1 MPQIAPLLR
10 GPSANAARRW
20 LWWVAGALLW
30 LASGAAN
37 AQLFLNVNKSFNPI
51 NPNVGATSTL
61 QITLANTS
69 PDTSAT
75 LVSGTDT
82 LPAGLAYVAI
92 GSTTCSIAASIPS
105 PFVNGGTMTWS
116 AGVVPPNSTCT
127 INAVVTP
134 LTPGT
139 LVNTIP
145 RANVS
150 GLLGTATLSGFSTAS
165 ATVTAG
171 GTFFGLTGSKS
182 RSASHVHGD
191 GTQSFTITLN
201 NPNAVPISSVA
212 FTDNLP
218 SPLVIAVPGGISSNS
233 CGGTILNTATL
244 AISDGDSGFRLTG
257 GSIANNASC
266 SVTVVVR
273 SLNST
278 AFQNGNVTNSINA
291 GSVSTSLGVTNTAAL
306 TQAITV
312 QRGVQVTK
320 SFTPSTVVA
329 GNTSTLRIRLTNFN
343 LNSIA
348 GAGLTDTFPAGIQGV
363 SFNGA
368 SAGCTVA
375 PTVNVTAGSV
385 VVAGATIGGAP
396 NPNAN
401 SSTNCDITVTVTGLL
416 PAGGKANTIPAGTL
430 TGGFVYAAGN
440 ATLTVTDPP
449 PSLSGTKAFSPNP
462 STQGSTSLLSLTL
475 RNIALVTATSV
486 NLTDNLTTMGGSIT
500 VAASPAP
507 TNGCGGTLV
516 ANFGSSSFSLTGGE
530 IPPAPSLGQ
539 TGTCVITVPVLVAS
553 NATAGLRTNSIAA
566 GSVTSSLGTNSAA
579 ISGNLTVTANITV
592 AKSFSP
598 ATVPQTGTSLLTI
611 TLNNAIGGPA
621 AAITSFIDDLTTMGA
636 GNTVTIAATPAPLTN
651 CGGVLT
657 AVAGSRTISMTGGT
671 IPDGGNC
678 QIIVPVEVAPRVSAG
693 GKTNTIGAGG
703 LVTSAGSN
711 ATAATGVLTVANAL
725 GVTKGFS
732 PSIIGPGEVSR
743 LTVTVTHALGAIAF
757 TGMNVTDSLP
767 AGHTVSSPAN
777 AANSCGGTLTANPGS
792 TTISLTGAGLPAGAT
807 TCSFSVDVVAP
818 AGTGSSTNTITAAS
832 IQTDQGVTNVA
843 AATATLQ
850 RTAGTPATLNKDFT
864 PANIEAGQSAVLR
877 VLVINPNTFPLTG
890 VSLTDAMPAGM
901 TVAPAPVPS
910 TTCGPGSVSGS
921 PGSSSFSL
929 TNGTVPAR
937 VGLTDGT
944 CSFQIRVTSSVGGN
958 SINTLAA
965 STMTSAQSVTNNNS
979 PSATL
984 QVLFNL
990 NIDKAFSP
998 AVSQAGQTA
1007 TLTVYVYNSNT
1018 TTVAGL
1024 NPSLTDN
1031 LPSGLELAGAGSSN
1045 TCGGTVSD
1053 GTGGTLNAGDTAFRL
1068 NNGSFAAGSA
1078 CAFSVVVRS
1087 VSPTATGSFVNGIA
1101 AGALATVSGTNPT
1114 GASATLT
1121 FLGTPAVVKAFAP
1134 VSMTPGAISTLSFTL
1149 SNPNSATL
1157 TPAGLTGAAFTDT
1170 LPAGVAVYAP
1180 GPASGTCTGA
1190 AGNVFSAGATTVA
1203 FSGLTVP
1210 AAGSCTVS
1218 VPVTAT
1224 LTGTYVNTVT
1234 GLVST
1239 QTPVP
1244 STVVSTATLTVLAP
1258 PTVTKSFTPTSAVTG
1273 GTGTAVLTITLSNP
1287 NATTT
1292 TLASPGLVDVFPTSP
1307 AQMTYS
1313 GGIASSCV
1321 GAAFQDSGGG
1331 VLTAGDV
1338 GIRVNGGA
1346 IPPGGS
1352 CSVTMVVF
1360 MPLAGTYLNNMPSIT
1375 TTNAGSSPIGATAS
1389 TTILPGTQVNITKT
1403 NNISTLPGGATTV
1416 YSITINNLGPGAANG
1431 SLVTDPVVAGL
1442 SCTNVS
1448 CAASSGATC
1457 LPATVNDLTNLQ
1469 GSGLT
1474 LGDLPLGGQIVLSLT
1489 CQVTATG
1496 Q

>member
-1 MPQIAPLLR
+1 LFDTNAPLSGGLWAKAGWRHTLR
-10 GPSANAARRW
+10 ILA
-20 LWWVAGALLW
+20 ALL
-30 LASGAAN
+30 LFLCGAAH
-37 AQLFLNVNKSFNPI
+37 AQLFLNVNKTFSPI

-61 QITLANTS
+61 RITLANTS

-75 LVSGTDT
+75 AVAGTDT
-82 LPAGLAYVAI
+82 LPAGLAYVSIA
-92 GSTTCSIAASIPS
+92 STSCSIATSIPS
-105 PFVNGGTMTWS
+105 PFIGGGTMTWS
-116 AGVVPPNSTCT
+116 SGVIPPSSTCT

-134 LTPGT
+134 LIPGT
-139 LVNTIP
+139 QVNTIP
-145 RANVS
+145 QANVS
-150 GLLGTATLSGFSTAS
+150 GVLGPATLSGFSDAS
-165 ATVTAG
+165 ATITAG

-182 RSASHVHGD
+182 RSNSHIHGD

-201 NPNAVPISSVA
+201 NPNAVPISNVA

-233 CGGTILNTATL
+233 CGGTVLNTATL
-244 AISDGDSGFRLTG
+244 AISDGNSGLRLTG

-320 SFTPSTVVA
+320 SFTPNTIVA
-329 GNTSTLRIRLTNFN
+329 GGTSTLLIRLSNFN

-375 PTVNVTAGSV
+375 PTVNVTAASV
-385 VVAGATIGGAP
+385 VVSGATIGGAP

-416 PAGGKANTIPAGTL
+416 PAGGKVNSIPAGTL
-430 TGGFVYAAGN
+430 TGGFTYAAGN
-440 ATLTVTDPP
+440 ATLTVNNPP
-449 PSLSGTKAFSPNP
+449 PSLSGAKAFSPTTV
-462 STQGSTSLLSLTL
+462 TQAGTALLSLTL

-486 NLTDNLTTMGGSIT
+486 DFTDSLTTMGGSIT

-507 TNGCGGTLV
+507 TNGCGGVLV

-530 IPPAPSLGQ
+530 IPPAPSLGL
-539 TGTCVITVPVLVAS
+539 TGTCVITVPVVVAA
-553 NATAGLRTNSIAA
+553 NAAAGVRTNSIAA
-566 GSVTSSLGTNSAA
+566 GSVTSSLGTNSAV
-579 ISGNLTVTANITV
+579 ISGSLTVTGNVTV
-592 AKSFSP
+592 AKAFSP
-598 ATVPQTGTSLLTI
+598 ATVPQTGASLLTI
-611 TLNNAIGGPA
+611 TLSNSSGGPA
-621 AAITSFIDDLTTMGA
+621 TAITSFVDNLTTMGA
-636 GNTVTIAATPAPLTN
+636 GNTITIAATPAALTN
-651 CGGVLT
+651 CGGTLS
-657 AVAGSRTISMTGGT
+657 AVAGSRTISMTGGS
-671 IPDGGNC
+671 IPDGGSC
-678 QIIVPVEVAPRVSAG
+678 QIIVPVEVAARVTAG
-693 GKTNTIGAGG
+693 AKTNTINAGG
-703 LVTSAGSN
+703 LVTSEGINSAA
-711 ATAATGVLTVANAL
+711 ATANLTVSNAL
-725 GVTKGFS
+725 GVTKGFN
-732 PSIIGPGEVSR
+732 PSVIGPGELTR
-743 LTVTVTHALGAIAF
+743 LTVTVTHALGALAF
-757 TGMNVTDSLP
+757 TGMDITDSLP
-767 AGHTVSSPAN
+767 AGHTVSTPAN
-777 AANSCGGTLTANPGS
+777 SFNSCGGTLTANPGS
-792 TTISLTGAGLPAGAT
+792 TTISLTGGGLPAGAT
-807 TCSFSVDVVAP
+807 TCSFSVDIVAP
-818 AGTGSSTNTITAAS
+818 TGTGSSINTITAAS
-832 IQTDQGVTNVA
+832 IQTDQGVTNAA

-850 RTAGTPATLNKDFT
+850 RTGGTLATLNKDFT
-864 PANIEAGQSAVLR
+864 PANIEAGQSSVLR
-877 VLVINPNTFPLTG
+877 VLIINPNTYPLTA

-901 TVAPAPVPS
+901 IVAPVPSPS
-910 TTCGPGSVSGS
+910 TTCGAGVVSGAS
-921 PGSSSFSL
+921 GSSSFTL

-937 VGLTDGT
+937 VSLIDGT

-965 STMTSAQSVTNNNS
+965 GTMTSAQSVTNNNS

-990 NIDKAFSP
+990 NIDKAFTP
-998 AVSQAGQTA
+998 TVTQVGQTA
-1007 TLTVYVYNSNT
+1007 TLTVFVYNSNT

-1045 TCGGTVSD
+1045 TCGGSVTD
-1053 GTGGTLNAGDTAFRL
+1053 GAGGALNAGDTSFRL
-1068 NNGSFAAGSA
+1068 NNGNFGAGSS

-1087 VSPTATGSFVNGIA
+1087 VSPTATGSFVNSIPS
-1101 AGALATVSGTNPT
+1101 GALATVSGTNPT
-1114 GASATLT
+1114 GASATLS
-1121 FLGTPAVVKAFAP
+1121 FLSTPIVTKAFTP
-1134 VSMTPGAISTLSFTL
+1134 VSTVPGAITTLTFTL

-1157 TPAGLTGAAFTDT
+1157 TPGGLTNAAFTDV
-1170 LPAGVAVYAP
+1170 LPSGVAVYSP

-1190 AGNVFSAGATTVA
+1190 ANIFSAGATTLA

-1224 LTGTYVNTVT
+1224 LTGVYVNTVT

-1239 QTPVP
+1239 QTPIP

-1258 PTVTKSFTPTSAVTG
+1258 PTVTKAFTPTSAVTG
-1273 GTGTAVLTITLSNP
+1273 GTGTAVLTITLTNP

-1313 GGIASSCV
+1313 GGIASTCT
-1321 GAAFQDSGGG
+1321 GATFQDSGGG
-1331 VLTAGDV
+1331 ALAAGDV
-1338 GIRVNGGA
+1338 GVRVNGGA

-1352 CSVTMVVF
+1352 CSVTMVVY
-1360 MPLAGTYLNNMPSIT
+1360 MPLAGIYLNNMPSIT

-1403 NNISTLPGGATTV
+1403 NGVSTLPAGATTA
-1416 YSITINNLGPGAANG
+1416 YTITIDNLGPGAANG
-1431 SLVTDPVVAGL
+1431 SAVTDPAVVGL
-1442 SCTNVS
+1442 SCTSVT

-1469 GSGLT
+1469 GAGLT
-1474 LGDLPLGGQIVLSLT
+1474 LGNLPAGGQIVLSVT